1 MSRYVISGVPGGSLN
16 RLEINDFVKN
26 DQQFSLY
33 VQALQY
39 MYSHDPQDYTLS
51 FFQVG
56 GIHGLPYIPWD
67 GSAGVRTPNE
77 EWSGYCT
84 HGSVL
89 FPTWHRPYVM
99 LFEQILHERAKA
111 IADTYTVNKA
121 SWQAA
126 ANTLRQPFWDWA
138 RNAVP
143 PAEVISLQNV
153 TITTPD
159 GKRTSVSNPLVR
171 YRFHPIDQ
179 SFPTP
184 YSGWQTTLRQP
195 NNKSSSATDNVKRLR
210 SILRNAQSNIT
221 SSTYNMLTRVHTWP
235 AFSNHTVGDGGST
248 SNSLEAIHDGVHVNV
263 GGRGH
268 MGDPSVAGFDPIF
281 FLHHANVDRL
291 LSLWAALNP
300 SVWVSKGDS
309 ESGTFT
315 IPADVPVD
323 LTTDLTPFWN
333 AQTTFWASSGLH
345 DTAKLGYTYPDFN
358 GLDMGNTAAVQRAI
372 QRRVNHLYGNRIFN
386 ALAALPPTTALS
398 LSQAQP
404 TAQSSDT
411 PAAGLVQAASDNGG
425 QQPLTAESV
434 QSGSGDVSG
443 GMWDWAARI
452 HFNKYELGG
461 SFSVLLFL
469 GEVPE
474 DPESW
479 LVASNLVGAHH
490 AFVNSAAGRC
500 ANCRTQADLVIEGFV
515 HLNNGIAQHSGLG
528 SLEPD
533 VIHPYLKKELHWRVQ
548 KVDGTPVELTSLEV
562 TVISTPLTLPPGS
575 AFPVPGDAQHH
586 HDITHGRQGGSQH
599 A

>member
-1 MSRYVISGVPGGSLN
+1 
-16 RLEINDFVKN
+16 
-26 DQQFSLY
+26 
-33 VQALQY
+33 
-39 MYSHDPQDYTLS
+39 MYSHDSQDFTLS

-67 GSAGVRTPNE
+67 GSASVQPPNE
-77 EWSGYCT
+77 EWMGYCT

-126 ANTLRQPFWDWA
+126 ANALRQPFWDWA

-143 PAEVISLQNV
+143 PAQVISLQNHV
-153 TITTPD
+153 D
-159 GKRTSVSNPLVR
+159 
-171 YRFHPIDQ
+171 
-179 SFPTP
+179 
-184 YSGWQTTLRQP
+184 
-195 NNKSSSATDNVKRLR
+195 
-210 SILRNAQSNIT
+210 
-221 SSTYNMLTRVHTWP
+221 RVHTWP

-248 SNSLEAIHDGVHVNV
+248 SNSLEAIHDNVHVYV
-263 GGRGH
+263 GGNGH
-268 MGDPSVAGFDPIF
+268 MGNPAVAGRIRSH
-281 FLHHANVDRL
+281 FLPHHANVDRL
-291 LSLWAALNP
+291 LSLWSALNP

-309 ESGTFT
+309 EDGTFT

-323 LTTDLTPFWN
+323 QTTDLTPFWN

-372 QRRVNHLYGNRIFN
+372 QLRVNQLYGNQIFN
-386 ALAALPPTTALS
+386 TFAALSPTTALS

-411 PAAGLVQAASDNGG
+411 PAAGLVQAGSDNGG

-443 GMWDWAARI
+443 SLWDWAARI
-452 HFNKYELGG
+452 HFKKYELGG
-461 SFSVLLFL
+461 SFAVLLFL

-479 LVASNLVGAHH
+479 LVAPNLA
-490 AFVNSAAGRC
+490 
-500 ANCRTQADLVIEGFV
+500 GFV

-533 VIHPYLKKELHWRVQ
+533 VVHPYLKKELHWRVQ
-548 KVDGTPVELTSLEV
+548 KVDGTPAELTSLEV
-562 TVISTPLTLPPGS
+562 T
-575 AFPVPGDAQHH
+575 
-586 HDITHGRQGGSQH
+586 
-599 A
+599 